1 MGLVFGC
8 ERSRCRTRHPPSM
21 NKTFKIILL
30 VLLAVLVA
38 AGAITVYNLFRAH
51 KRDVAMIIRESGG
64 YSLLGNSNS
73 PTLGVQVLKK
83 ADGSFSWTLTARSI
97 DLKGKSG
104 FNSGNAGTGT
114 NGFFVL
120 DQNSSSLWYADSE
133 QIGRFTADGKSTYWP
148 WGALCQDGEP
158 TPSTTAKRVFGF
170 TNVPPAFRDEVKRV
184 FPKLILPDESS
195 R

>member
-1 MGLVFGC
+1 
-8 ERSRCRTRHPPSM
+8 M
-21 NKTFKIILL
+21 NKHVKILLL
-30 VLLAVLVA
+30 VLLALLA
-38 AGAITVYNLFRAH
+38 ASGAITVYSLFRAH
-51 KRDVAMIIRESGG
+51 TRDVAMIIRESGG
-64 YSLLGNSNS
+64 YNLPGNTNS

-83 ADGSFSWTLTARSI
+83 ADGSFSWTLTAKSI
-97 DLKGKSG
+97 DLKGMSG
-104 FNSGNAGTGT
+104 SNYGNVEKAGT

-158 TPSTTAKRVFGF
+158 TPSTTAKRVFSF

-184 FPKLILPDESS
+184 FPKLILPEETDQ
-195 R
+195 